1 MDDFLAEI
9 RGFGGNYNPRN
20 WQICAGQLLQIN
32 TNAALFSLLSTTF
45 GGDGKT
51 TFALPDLR
59 GRVPVGTGTGA
70 QGITPRQSGAVFGQ
84 EKVTLSI
91 NNMPAHN
98 HGASVASMNLTGT
111 ASGNI
116 TPKCSPDD
124 GDQLNA
130 VGNTPAGKSNGY
142 ALSGDATENMA
153 PIAATLA
160 VSGTASGGVAIVNN
174 GLSQGAPIV
183 QPVLPIN
190 WIICTAGIYP
200 ARD

>member
-9 RGFGGNYNPRN
+9 RGFGGNFNPIN

-32 TNAALFSLLSTTF
+32 SNTALYSLLGTTF
-45 GGDGKT
+45 GGDGRT

-70 QGITPRQSGAVFGQ
+70 PGITPRLQGTIFGQ
-84 EKVTLSI
+84 EKNTLSI
-91 NNMPAHN
+91 NNMPSHN
-98 HGASVASMNLTGT
+98 HGASVALTVSGT
-111 ASGNI
+111 AAGNVVQ
-116 TPKCSPDD
+116 KCCTEG
-124 GDQLNA
+124 GDQISA
-130 VGNTPAGKSNGY
+130 VGNAPASRNNGY
-142 ALSGDATENMA
+142 VISSDATGTMA
-153 PIAATLA
+153 PIAASLA
-160 VSGTASGGVAIVNN
+160 VSGTVSGGVAIANN
-174 GLSQGAPIV
+174 GLSQGIPMV